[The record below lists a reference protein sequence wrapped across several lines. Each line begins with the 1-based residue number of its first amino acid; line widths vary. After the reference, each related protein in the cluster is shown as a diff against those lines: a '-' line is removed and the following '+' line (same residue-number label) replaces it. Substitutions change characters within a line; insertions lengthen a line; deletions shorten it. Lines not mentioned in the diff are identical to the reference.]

1 MLYCWGRNSDGQ
13 CGDEINSKP
22 KQTIALPH
30 PIKLPQHVVAIAC
43 GTGQQ
48 GCTFAVLED
57 GSLYTF
63 GNNSGG
69 RLGHPIDP
77 SATQHGGGAPNPKP
91 RKVETLCGVH
101 VVSACVSDS
110 HALCVSNDG
119 TLYSWGRQGRTGCL
133 GRPDVGLNDPALPSA
148 VALPA
153 AARCADCESG
163 VSGVVLA
170 DGRLLMFGSNER
182 GRLGLG
188 RWAARR
194 LRRASRLRR
203 L

>member
-1 MLYCWGRNSDGQ
+1 MWLQLLAARASRAARLLCSRMVRFT
-13 CGDEINSKP
+13 P
-22 KQTIALPH
+22 LATILEAGS
-30 PIKLPQHVVAIAC
+30 AIPLA
-43 GTGQQ
+43 
-48 GCTFAVLED
+48 
-57 GSLYTF
+57 
-63 GNNSGG
+63 
-69 RLGHPIDP
+69 PP
-77 SATQHGGGAPNPKP
+77 ATQHGGGAPNPKP